1 MNIYKKQVQKMKIY
15 KNIYQKQLKK
25 MKSYNKKY
33 IKWKIYIIK
42 RNKK

>member
-1 MNIYKKQVQKMKIY
+1 MNIYKKQVKKMKIC

-42 RNKK
+42 RIKK